1 MGLLSLKILKA
12 VYDINPIVV
21 DIDDEK
27 LAIAKEAGASAAI
40 NSNDEDAAMKIF
52 EITGGGA
59 KSVIDFVGA
68 APAFE
73 FAYGLFGLVRGGT
86 YVLVGLLGGQT
97 TLQLPLVTLT
107 ARTLTGTYVGSLA
120 EMGELMDLVRSGK
133 IDPVPVEARN
143 VSEADKTIKDLA
155 SGSING
161 LVCLKHDH

>member
-1 MGLLSLKILKA
+1 
-12 VYDINPIVV
+12 
-21 DIDDEK
+21 
-27 LAIAKEAGASAAI
+27 
-40 NSNDEDAAMKIF
+40 MKIF

-120 EMGELMDLVRSGK
+120 EMGELMDLVRSGRLILCLLK
-133 IDPVPVEARN
+133 QEMFQKLIKLL
-143 VSEADKTIKDLA
+143 KTLRVA
-155 SGSING
+155 
-161 LVCLKHDH
+161 LLMV

>member
-1 MGLLSLKILKA
+1 M
-12 VYDINPIVV
+12 
-21 DIDDEK
+21 
-27 LAIAKEAGASAAI
+27 AIAKEAGASAAI

-97 TLQLPLVTLT
+97 SLQLPLVTLT